1 MENNYL
7 KEETEKGIINEENS
21 DFNNDDNDQKEI
33 IQGGSIY
40 IFFYKK

>member
-21 DFNNDDNDQKEI
+21 DFNNDESDHKEN
-33 IQGGSIY
+33 IQGGSIF
-40 IFFYKK
+40 IFL